1 MRKAVGVF
9 ITILG
14 VLIIG
19 PTSPFFAPATAFY
32 RLVLPEPTNSRSEAL
47 RLSVPEHGGTFS
59 VGYAGSS
66 GHGAS
71 PRSTAS
77 IPEPNPAEPRGTDP
91 GVFAAL
97 HGGPGS
103 RALMPV
109 DVALVVTSAEAHDAS
124 GLSEMSAIWSGF
136 HVTARIAGASSLA
149 HSTRTSDGTSEGTSD
164 GSNPH
169 GMPAPGM
176 QMPGGISGAVPSPHA
191 GRPGP
196 KPVVLTPSAGM
207 TIDLRAAAAGLAAE
221 ALVGRTSSVEIHQAT
236 TPPSFGLILQPVSI
250 TAEFAP
256 IAAVPQPAGLTL
268 LLVACAAM
276 AMTRRI
282 RRR

>member
-91 GVFAAL
+91 GVFDAL

-124 GLSEMSAIWSGF
+124 GLSGMSAIWSGF
-136 HVTARIAGASSLA
+136 HVTAGIAGASSLA

-169 GMPAPGM
+169 GMPSPGM
-176 QMPGGISGAVPSPHA
+176 QMPGGISGSVPSPHA

-196 KPVVLTPSAGM
+196 KP
-207 TIDLRAAAAGLAAE
+207 AAGLAAE
-221 ALVGRTSSVEIHQAT
+221 AFVGTISGAEIVQA
-236 TPPSFGLILQPVSI
+236 TPPSFGRILQQPSM
-250 TAEFAP
+250 TAEFTP

>member
-1 MRKAVGVF
+1 MRKAVGVV

-19 PTSPFFAPATAFY
+19 PTSPFVAPATAFY

-47 RLSVPEHGGTFS
+47 RLSVPEDGGTFS
-59 VGYAGSS
+59 VGYTGSS
-66 GHGAS
+66 GHRAS
-71 PRSTAS
+71 PRSTAPG
-77 IPEPNPAEPRGTDP
+77 PETNPAEPRGADL
-91 GVFAAL
+91 GVFDAL

-109 DVALVVTSAEAHDAS
+109 DVVLVVTSAEAHHAS

-136 HVTARIAGASSLA
+136 HMTAGIAGASSLA
-149 HSTRTSDGTSEGTSD
+149 HSTRTSEGTSD

-169 GMPAPGM
+169 GMPSPGI
-176 QMPGGISGAVPSPHA
+176 QMPGGISGPVPSHA

-196 KPVVLTPSAGM
+196 KPVVLTPSVGM
-207 TIDLRAAAAGLAAE
+207 TVDLRAAAASLAAE
-221 ALVGRTSSVEIHQAT
+221 AFVGTISAAEIVQA
-236 TPPSFGLILQPVSI
+236 TPPSFGPLLQQPSL
-250 TAEFAP
+250 TAELTP
-256 IAAVPQPAGLTL
+256 IAAVPQPAGLAL

-276 AMTRRI
+276 AVTRRM
-282 RRR
+282 RRG